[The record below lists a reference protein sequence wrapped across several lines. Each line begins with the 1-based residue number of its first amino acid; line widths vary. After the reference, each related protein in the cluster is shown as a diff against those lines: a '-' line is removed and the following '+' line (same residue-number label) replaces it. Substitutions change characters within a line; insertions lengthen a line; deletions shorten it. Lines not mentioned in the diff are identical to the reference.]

1 MAYIHSHSRG
11 LGLDLDELINKGGPA
26 VAAVAKVVQDPALP
40 EVTCHVLRLNKITE
54 GKDPGPPCTRRRYM
68 LTEKKQG
75 IGLTLA
81 VTPLRVAVWARA
93 NPLLAAGAGLAVAGL
108 LVGAGYSMGRRQ
120 R

>member
-1 MAYIHSHSRG
+1 MAYTRTYSHG
-11 LGLDLDELINKGGPA
+11 LGLDLGELINKGGPA

-54 GKDPGPPCTRRRYM
+54 GRDPGPPCTRRRYT
-68 LTEKKQG
+68 LSEKKQG

-81 VTPLRVAVWARA
+81 VTPLRAAVWARA
-93 NPLLAAGAGLAVAGL
+93 HPLLAMGAGLAVAGV
-108 LVGAGYSMGRRQ
+108 LVGAGYTMGRKR